1 MQLYNE
7 CPILTQEYYEDTGKY
22 GTYRPDRV
30 MFGKDEIIVVDFKFG
45 RPRDEYRD
53 QVGSYMKQL
62 RLMEPDRRVKGSC
75 GIFST
80 TGSKKFK
87 PNLPAFM
94 ETFIRLIAKDL
105 ISRFGTNL
113 RDVTVVFPNKRAGLF
128 MNQQLAAV
136 SGRPVWAPRYRTISE
151 LFDSL
156 SDFTRCDEILSVCE
170 LHRAYAALV
179 PTLNRS
185 TAFTAGAKSCCP
197 TSTTS
202 TASGRSS

>member
-1 MQLYNE
+1 
-7 CPILTQEYYEDTGKY
+7 
-22 GTYRPDRV
+22 
-30 MFGKDEIIVVDFKFG
+30 
-45 RPRDEYRD
+45 
-53 QVGSYMKQL
+53 
-62 RLMEPDRRVKGSC
+62 
-75 GIFST
+75 
-80 TGSKKFK
+80 
-87 PNLPAFM
+87 M

-156 SDFTRCDEILSVCE
+156 SDFTRCEEIHSVCE

-179 PTLNRS
+179 SDPEPLDR
-185 TAFTAGAKSCCP
+185 FYGW
-197 TSTTS
+197 
-202 TASGRSS
+202 G